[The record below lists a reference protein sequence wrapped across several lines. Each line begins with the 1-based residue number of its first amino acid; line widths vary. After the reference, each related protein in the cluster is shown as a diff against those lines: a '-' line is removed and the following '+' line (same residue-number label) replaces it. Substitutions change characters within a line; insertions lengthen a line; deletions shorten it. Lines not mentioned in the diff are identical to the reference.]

1 MGKLEDDLNGLQEII
16 KVFENLL
23 ASSSFSVLFDK
34 MLGGIFVWHEAVIFQ
49 VSWPI
54 RTHNWHYKQNE
65 VVSHDTCPLRQQMT
79 PIFVRFQSSTEKPCC
94 KSSAEGN
101 A

>member
-34 MLGGIFVWHEAVIFQ
+34 MLGRHICLAWSCDF
-49 VSWPI
+49 
-54 RTHNWHYKQNE
+54 
-65 VVSHDTCPLRQQMT
+65 
-79 PIFVRFQSSTEKPCC
+79 SSFMANKD
-94 KSSAEGN
+94 A
-101 A
+101 